1 MKKNDLTELFIED
14 LSAEGFGIGHA
25 QGMAVFVKDALPGD
39 RILARIVKE
48 KKTYAYARLEKL
60 ISQGP
65 DRVCARC
72 PVARRCGGCQIQEL
86 SYPAQLALK
95 ERKVRDNLI
104 RIGGFRFGKETGSSA
119 SGGSVSGGSVSGG
132 SVSGGSVSVSP
143 ASGSLVSG
151 VLASGSPAS
160 GNFVSGSSVSGSPAL
175 DSGLV
180 HDSKARPEENGFE
193 LEEGVLCPIRG
204 MDDPWH
210 YRNKAQFPIG
220 ESKDGMIIAG
230 FYAGRTHVIIDHHQC
245 LIGIEENQQILECV
259 ISWMQECGVSPY
271 REETGKGT
279 IRHVMTRA
287 GFSTGELMV
296 VIVAAS
302 SELKDEKR
310 LVEKLLAL
318 PSGSGFRYQ
327 IRSIVLNV
335 NRERTNV
342 ILGRESRV
350 LYGKD
355 SIEDRIGSL
364 TYRISSRSFYQ
375 VNPVQTAVL
384 YQTALEYAGL
394 TGTETVWDLYCG
406 TGTISLFLAQK
417 AGRVYGVE
425 VIPEAVEN
433 ARQNAAINQIDNC
446 EFIAGK
452 AEELAPELPPADVIV
467 VDPPRKG
474 LDRTVTETI
483 LRAGPD
489 RIVYVSCDSA
499 TLARD
504 LALFVQGGYR
514 VQKVQPVDQ
523 FCHTVHVETVVLL
536 TRQNT

>member
-86 SYPAQLALK
+86 SYPVQLALK

-104 RIGGFRFGKETGSSA
+104 RIGGFRFGKETGSS
-119 SGGSVSGGSVSGG
+119 
-132 SVSGGSVSVSP
+132 
-143 ASGSLVSG
+143 
-151 VLASGSPAS
+151 
-160 GNFVSGSSVSGSPAL
+160 VSGSPAL
-175 DSGLV
+175 DSVLV
-180 HDSKARPEENGFE
+180 HDSKTRPEENGFE
-193 LEEGVLCPIRG
+193 LEEGVLCPILG

-302 SELKDEKR
+302 SELKEEKR

-355 SIEDRIGSL
+355 FIEDRIGSL
-364 TYRISSRSFYQ
+364 AYRISSRSFYQ

-523 FCHTVHVETVVLL
+523 FCHTVHVETVCLL
-536 TRQNT
+536 THKG

>member
-119 SGGSVSGGSVSGG
+119 SGGSVS
-132 SVSGGSVSVSP
+132 VSP

-151 VLASGSPAS
+151 VLASGSLAS
-160 GNFVSGSSVSGSPAL
+160 GIFVSGSSVSGSPAS
-175 DSGLV
+175 DSVLV
-180 HDSKARPEENGFE
+180 HDSKTRPEENGFE
-193 LEEGVLCPIRG
+193 LEEGVLCPILG

-355 SIEDRIGSL
+355 FIEDRIGSL
-364 TYRISSRSFYQ
+364 AYRISSRSFYQ

-523 FCHTVHVETVVLL
+523 FCHTVHVETVCLL
-536 TRQNT
+536 THKG